1 MYLNINGKR
10 FKLQEMAYTQV
21 SIIIPTLNHAKYL
34 KNALTSVQNQTF
46 PKDEYE
52 IIVVDNGSTDN
63 TQQVTEQIIATYQT
77 HQIRYIW
84 EPEPGLLS
92 GRHRGAK
99 EAKGQILVFIDD
111 DIEAD
116 KGWLAAIMDAFQ
128 DPSVH
133 LVGGPSQPDYKSEP
147 PAWLESFWEQHEYGR
162 LCGWLSLLDF
172 GEQIR
177 EIDPIFI
184 WGLNYAIRKKT
195 LFEVGGFHPD
205 CIPKHL
211 QRFQGDGEIGLSTK
225 IRETGLKAVY
235 HPKALVW
242 HKVLNER
249 LTVEYFEKRAFYQG
263 VCSSYTQ
270 IRMNYQGGLQFK
282 KQSKLIRLLSWRT
295 PFKIYNLL
303 RERIRQKYSGY
314 AEIKKRTDEAY
325 QAGFAFHQNEVAN
338 DPELLKWVLKENYF
352 DYRLPGQSAFNGKI
366 DGGTT

>member
-1 MYLNINGKR
+1 M
-10 FKLQEMAYTQV
+10 QV
-21 SIIIPTLNHAKYL
+21 SVIIPTLNHAKYL
-34 KNALTSVQNQTF
+34 KPALTSVQNQSF

-63 TQQVTEQIIATYQT
+63 TRQVTERVIATHPT

-84 EPEPGLLS
+84 EPELGLLS

-116 KGWLAAIMDAFQ
+116 KGWLAAIMNAFQ

-133 LVGGPSQPDYKSEP
+133 LVGGPSVPDYESKP
-147 PAWLESFWEQHEYGR
+147 PPWIERFWEQHEYGR
-162 LCGWLSLLDF
+162 MCGWLSLLDF

-177 EIDPIFI
+177 EIDPIFV

-211 QRFQGDGEIGLSTK
+211 QRFQGDGETGLSIN
-225 IRETGLKAVY
+225 IRENVLKAVY

-242 HKVLNER
+242 HKVPNKR
-249 LTVEYFEKRAFYQG
+249 MTIEYFEKRAFYQG
-263 VCSSYTQ
+263 VSDSFAK
-270 IRMNYQGGLQFK
+270 IRRNYKGGLQSK
-282 KQSKLIRLLSWRT
+282 KQSNLSRLLSWRT
-295 PFKIYNLL
+295 PFKIYKLL
-303 RERIRQKYSGY
+303 KKRIRQKYLPY
-314 AEIKKRTDEAY
+314 ADIKKRTDEAHK
-325 QAGFAFHQNEVAN
+325 AGFAFHQNEVAN

-352 DYRLPGQSAFNGKI
+352 DYKLPGQSAFDGKI
-366 DGGTT
+366 DGGIT